1 MTAYT
6 VKAKN
11 IDYYKCNK
19 QGCCTNVSAKKLHQR
34 YEALLARYD
43 ISQPVMLIFK
53 DVVRRTLEESYE
65 EQLQQN
71 TLLRK
76 RLTECENKMKQCKV
90 RFGMGEIDEEIY
102 EAAIENLQEKKN
114 AILVELEMVKGD
126 LSNLAKQVDEVVAI
140 CCKLGSL
147 WRNSD
152 ADLCQKIQNLLFPK
166 GILWDKETDDYRTM
180 EENKALALLRY
191 ISDEYK
197 NKKED
202 ESENSSS
209 TVALCG

>member
-1 MTAYT
+1 
-6 VKAKN
+6 
-11 IDYYKCNK
+11 
-19 QGCCTNVSAKKLHQR
+19 
-34 YEALLARYD
+34 
-43 ISQPVMLIFK
+43 
-53 DVVRRTLEESYE
+53 
-65 EQLQQN
+65 
-71 TLLRK
+71 
-76 RLTECENKMKQCKV
+76 
-90 RFGMGEIDEEIY
+90 MGEIDEEVY
-102 EAAIENLQEKKN
+102 EAAIENLQEKKDT
-114 AILVELEMVKGD
+114 ILVELQKVKGN
-126 LSNLAKQVDEVVAI
+126 LSNLARQVDDVVAI
-140 CCKLGSL
+140 CCKLGDL

-191 ISDEYK
+191 ISNKYQ

>member
-1 MTAYT
+1 
-6 VKAKN
+6 
-11 IDYYKCNK
+11 
-19 QGCCTNVSAKKLHQR
+19 
-34 YEALLARYD
+34 
-43 ISQPVMLIFK
+43 
-53 DVVRRTLEESYE
+53 
-65 EQLQQN
+65 
-71 TLLRK
+71 
-76 RLTECENKMKQCKV
+76 
-90 RFGMGEIDEEIY
+90 MGEIDEEIY

-126 LSNLAKQVDEVVAI
+126 LSNLAKQVDDVVAI

-166 GILWDKETDDYRTM
+166 GILWDKETDGYRTM

-197 NKKED
+197 NKRED
-202 ESENSSS
+202 ESENSPS